1 MTLDVH
7 VLYGTESGN
16 AEMVADDIAAAFADQ
31 GFNTTTTELT
41 DIDVADLADME
52 LAVFVTSTYGEGGL
66 PESAEPFYQ
75 ALTSASPDLSGFR
88 FAAFGLGDSIYE
100 TFNNAIETLRSTLID
115 LGAEQVGT
123 TAKHDAAST
132 SPASALAETWARDLL
147 NLMPA

>member
-1 MTLDVH
+1 MTVPVH

-16 AEMVADDIAAAFADQ
+16 AEMVADDIAAAFGDQ
-31 GFNTTTTELT
+31 GFEATAAELT
-41 DIDVADLADME
+41 DVAVSDLAEME

-75 ALTSASPDLSGFR
+75 SLTAASPDLSGFR

-100 TFNNAIETLRSTLID
+100 TFNNAIETLRAALLN

-132 SPASALAETWARDLL
+132 SPVSELAETWARDLL
-147 NLMPA
+147 ALMPA